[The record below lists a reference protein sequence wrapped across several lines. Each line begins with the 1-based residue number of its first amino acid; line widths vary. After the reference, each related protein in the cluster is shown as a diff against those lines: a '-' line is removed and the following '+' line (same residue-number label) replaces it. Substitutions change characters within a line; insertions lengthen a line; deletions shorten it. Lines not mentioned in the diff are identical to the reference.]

1 MSGYQRP
8 EVDPDERVAGIHI
21 VGAEDLKGIAAV
33 AAKEL
38 QQTRELSKMDPSF
51 ECTRHTMIIMGRPVQ
66 VILVMQPAFDSFFCF
81 CMI

>member
-1 MSGYQRP
+1 MAVSGYRRP
-8 EVDPDERVAGIHI
+8 ELDPDERVAGLTI

-38 QQTRELSKMDPSF
+38 QQARELSKVDPSF

-66 VILVMQPAFDSFFCF
+66 VILVLQPAFDSFSVFA
-81 CMI
+81 